1 MNELQIFN
9 NEEFGSIRT
18 LMIDDEPWFV
28 GKDVA
33 DILGYQNGSRDIN
46 RHVDE
51 EDRKKDMLF
60 DGRQNKETIIINESG
75 LYSLILS
82 SKLPSAKSFKRW
94 VTSEVLPSIRKNG
107 GYIDGQKEMTNE
119 ELLAKALVVAQNVIS
134 EKERLLAAE
143 REKSERLEVENLYNE
158 MQIEEMKP
166 KVSYYDIILNSPNT
180 MNITEIA
187 QDYGMSAAAFN
198 KKLYEFGIQY
208 KYGNHSPWILYSKY
222 KDKGYAVTSTYMGG
236 GFIREHTAWTQK
248 GRKFLYDFLKGRG
261 ILPVIEREGVTS

>member
-28 GKDVA
+28 GKDIA
-33 DILGYQNGSRDIN
+33 KALGYRDTADALR
-46 RHVDE
+46 RHVDGDDKLTRCFTDSGQRRE
-51 EDRKKDMLF
+51 MY
-60 DGRQNKETIIINESG
+60 IINESG
-75 LYSLILS
+75 MYSLILS
-82 SKLPSAKSFKRW
+82 SKLESAKNFKRW

-143 REKSERLEVENLYNE
+143 REKSEKLEMENLYNE

-198 KKLYEFGIQY
+198 RKLYEFGIQY